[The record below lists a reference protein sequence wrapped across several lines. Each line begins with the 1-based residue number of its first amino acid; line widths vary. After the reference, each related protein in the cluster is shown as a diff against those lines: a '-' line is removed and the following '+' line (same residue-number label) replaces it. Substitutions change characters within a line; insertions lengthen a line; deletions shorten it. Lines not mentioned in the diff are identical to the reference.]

1 MSDSVRPHRRQPTRL
16 PHPWDSPGKNTGVGC
31 HFLLQCMKVKSD
43 SEVAESCP
51 TLVTPLTAAYQAPPS
66 VGFSRQEYWSGVP
79 LPSPKENSSLLLSI
93 GFLCFLALF
102 IFLSLL
108 AIWNSALSWVYFFLS
123 PLTFALLHFSESCKT
138 SSEKHFAFLHFFFFE
153 MVFVPAA
160 CKMLWTSVLKKLSIQ
175 V

>member
-1 MSDSVRPHRRQPTRL
+1 
-16 PHPWDSPGKNTGVGC
+16 
-31 HFLLQCMKVKSD
+31 MKVKSD

-108 AIWNSALSWVYFFLS
+108 AI
-123 PLTFALLHFSESCKT
+123 
-138 SSEKHFAFLHFFFFE
+138 
-153 MVFVPAA
+153 
-160 CKMLWTSVLKKLSIQ
+160 
-175 V
+175 